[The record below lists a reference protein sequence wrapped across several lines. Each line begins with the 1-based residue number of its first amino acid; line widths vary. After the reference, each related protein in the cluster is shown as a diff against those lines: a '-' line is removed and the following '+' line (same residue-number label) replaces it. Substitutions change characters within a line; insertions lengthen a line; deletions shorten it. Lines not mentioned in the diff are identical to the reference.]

1 MLSKSNKKTLVAT
14 LVITI
19 LSLSVTSWIIITI
32 SAPNYASA
40 QVSSQN
46 ATTTV
51 GDGAAISNIN
61 ATNTTISAEEN
72 RSISAVEGIGDAGE
86 QSNITTPQK
95 NETTDGNTTQGGTIG
110 SGGAGGAG
118 IAGGI
123 MTGEDTRTHN
133 STS

>member
-1 MLSKSNKKTLVAT
+1 MLSKNNKKTLVAT
-14 LVITI
+14 LVITT
-19 LSLSVTSWIIITI
+19 LSLSMTSWITI

-51 GDGAAISNIN
+51 GDGA
-61 ATNTTISAEEN
+61 
-72 RSISAVEGIGDAGE
+72 
-86 QSNITTPQK
+86 
-95 NETTDGNTTQGGTIG
+95 TQGGTIG

-118 IAGGI
+118 TAGGIMTGNETTTEGGTIGSGGAGGAGTAGGI

>member
-1 MLSKSNKKTLVAT
+1 MLSKNNKKTLVAT
-14 LVITI
+14 LVITT
-19 LSLSVTSWIIITI
+19 LSLSMTSWITI

-46 ATTTV
+46 ATTTI
-51 GDGAAISNIN
+51 GDGADISNIN
-61 ATNTTISAEEN
+61 ATNTTISA
-72 RSISAVEGIGDAGE
+72 VEGIGDAGG
-86 QSNITTPQK
+86 QSNMTTPQK
-95 NETTDGNTTQGGTIG
+95 NETTVGNTTQGGTIG

-118 IAGGI
+118 TAGGI

>member
-1 MLSKSNKKTLVAT
+1 MLSKNNKKTVFAT
-14 LVITI
+14 FVITI
-19 LSLSVTSWIIITI
+19 LSLSVTSWITI

-40 QVSSQN
+40 QVSGQN

-51 GDGAAISNIN
+51 GDGAATTNIN
-61 ATNTTISAEEN
+61 ATNTTAAGEN
-72 RSISAVEGIGDAGE
+72 QSISEVEGVGGAGE
-86 QSNITTPQK
+86 QSNVTTPQ
-95 NETTDGNTTQGGTIG
+95 NEITDDNTTQGGTIG

-118 IAGGI
+118 TAGGI

>member
-1 MLSKSNKKTLVAT
+1 MLSKNNKKTLVAT
-14 LVITI
+14 LVITT
-19 LSLSVTSWIIITI
+19 LSLSMTSWIITI

-51 GDGAAISNIN
+51 GDGADISNIN
-61 ATNTTISAEEN
+61 ATNTTL
-72 RSISAVEGIGDAGE
+72 SAVEGIGDAGE
-86 QSNITTPQK
+86 QSNMTTPQK

-118 IAGGI
+118 TAGGI

>member
-19 LSLSVTSWIIITI
+19 LSLSVTSWIITI

-61 ATNTTISAEEN
+61 ATNTTISA
-72 RSISAVEGIGDAGE
+72 
-86 QSNITTPQK
+86 
-95 NETTDGNTTQGGTIG
+95 
-110 SGGAGGAG
+110 
-118 IAGGI
+118 
-123 MTGEDTRTHN
+123 
-133 STS
+133 

>member
-1 MLSKSNKKTLVAT
+1 MLSKNNKKTVFAT

-19 LSLSVTSWIIITI
+19 LSLSVTSWITI

-40 QVSSQN
+40 QVSGQN

-51 GDGAAISNIN
+51 GDGTVANIN
-61 ATNTTISAEEN
+61 ATTAAGEN
-72 RSISAVEGIGDAGE
+72 QSISEVEGVGGAGE
-86 QSNITTPQK
+86 QSNVTTPQ
-95 NETTDGNTTQGGTIG
+95 NEITDGNTTEGGTIG

-118 IAGGI
+118 TAGGI
-123 MTGEDTRTHN
+123 RTGEDTGTHN